1 MQGNVDKLTKC
12 FLKNPIKYE
21 FLDSLILE
29 NKEDQVFSSDA
40 LLWLKRALELIHKFF
55 ENILN
60 DVSFSENLKDHLQ
73 TAYDC
78 TLKQYHGWIVQ
89 NTVTLIYRWVPNRS
103 ELLGNGDSHQ
113 ENLVALKTYLPVM
126 GMHLNYIDRFLK
138 ENSLAQVKK

>member
-1 MQGNVDKLTKC
+1 MSENLLPPKKILAKLTFFTSESFGKLFAPVTKDMQGNVDKLTKC

-60 DVSFSENLKDHLQ
+60 DVNVSESLKDHLQ
-73 TAYDC
+73 SAYDC
-78 TLKQYHGWIVQ
+78 TLKKYHGWIFQ
-89 NTVTLIYRWVPNRS
+89 IR
-103 ELLGNGDSHQ
+103 
-113 ENLVALKTYLPVM
+113 
-126 GMHLNYIDRFLK
+126 
-138 ENSLAQVKK
+138 